1 MTRAWLLA
9 LLLVSGLSAASHPEL
24 NDEELRFIS
33 ANAEFTLL
41 HEMGHLLIS
50 ELKLPVLGREED
62 AADQLGFMGLF
73 LLYERQR
80 DADFYAK
87 LVDVADY
94 WRLEWQRPKQPG
106 EEVPAW
112 DSHGLDE
119 QRFYNI
125 ACLAYGSDPKQLEW
139 IIEATGLPEER
150 AFYCPEE
157 YQQAHHAVTWLIQ
170 HFRKP
175 QDQPVRHR
183 IQVIYEAPS
192 DSVEN
197 GAQMLASIK
206 ATGELEAVAAKASHD
221 FDLPRDVTLRMTS
234 CGSPDAWY
242 NAISGELTLCY
253 ERLSYF
259 RELAR
264 QLPALRRQ
272 QPASP

>member
-1 MTRAWLLA
+1 M
-9 LLLVSGLSAASHPEL
+9 S
-24 NDEELRFIS
+24 
-33 ANAEFTLL
+33 
-41 HEMGHLLIS
+41 
-50 ELKLPVLGREED
+50 
-62 AADQLGFMGLF
+62 
-73 LLYERQR
+73 
-80 DADFYAK
+80 
-87 LVDVADY
+87 
-94 WRLEWQRPKQPG
+94 
-106 EEVPAW
+106 
-112 DSHGLDE
+112 
-119 QRFYNI
+119 
-125 ACLAYGSDPKQLEW
+125 
-139 IIEATGLPEER
+139 EATGLPEER